1 MRLAAALR
9 LSDGDIVALMG
20 DAGRLTALFRLA
32 DDLVEAGGRVITT
45 STEPLS
51 TAWLERAPR
60 HLSAFAA
67 NRIAV
72 EAALEKHAH
81 LLITGPVDRT
91 LQRAAGVTPGLIET
105 LHAIPNLAAILVN
118 TELPTPDFAT
128 RALWVGDA
136 PHTAPDLAAP
146 ATLLLN
152 QVETPE
158 ALETARPLAAAL
170 LTNENV
176 EAVLLGSAR
185 RPNAVRQV
193 HARVAAIVLAAGRSE
208 RMMGRLK
215 QLLPWAGTTLLG
227 EVVHRLRATSVFD
240 IVVVTG
246 AEREAVEASLAEV
259 RRADARVRCAFNPDF
274 AAGEMARSLQVGLR
288 ALPANRQA
296 ALVALADQPR
306 IEPGVVEAV
315 LQRWRE
321 TQAPVVAPVHA
332 GRRGHPL
339 LFDRALWPALLALPL
354 RANPRD
360 VVEQAVIEKV
370 EVDTE
375 SIFFDVDTPEDYAQ
389 RP

>member
-9 LSDGDIVALMG
+9 LRDGDIIAVMG
-20 DAGRLTALFRLA
+20 DSGRLTALFRLA
-32 DDLVEAGGRVITT
+32 DDLVEAGGRVISTT
-45 STEPLS
+45 TAPLS

-60 HLSAFAA
+60 HLSAFAT
-67 NRIAV
+67 NRAAV
-72 EAALEKHAH
+72 EATLERYAH
-81 LLITGPVDRT
+81 LLLTGPVDHT
-91 LQRAAGVTPGLIET
+91 LRRAAGVTPGLLET
-105 LHAIPNLAAILVN
+105 LHAIPGLTAILVN
-118 TELPTPDFAT
+118 TELSTFDFAT
-128 RALWVGDA
+128 RALWVCDA
-136 PHTAPDLAAP
+136 PYNAPALTAP

-152 QVETPE
+152 QVETLE
-158 ALETARPLAAAL
+158 ALEAARRTAADL

-185 RPNAVRQV
+185 KPNAVREI
-193 HARVAAIVLAAGRSE
+193 HARVAAIVLAAGRSV
-208 RMMGRLK
+208 RMGRLK

-227 EVVHRLRATSVFD
+227 EVINRLRATSVFD

-259 RRADARVRCAFNPDF
+259 MKTDRRVCCTFNPDF
-274 AAGEMARSLQVGLR
+274 AVGEMARSLQVGLR

-306 IEPGVVEAV
+306 IEPAVVEAV

-339 LFDRALWPALLALPL
+339 LVDRALWSALLALPL
-354 RANPRD
+354 HANPRD
-360 VVEQAVIEKV
+360 VVEQAAIERV
-370 EVDTE
+370 EVGTE

>member
-9 LSDGDIVALMG
+9 LSDGDIVAVMG

-32 DDLVEAGGRVITT
+32 DDLVEAGSRVITT
-45 STEPLS
+45 TTEPLS
-51 TAWLERAPR
+51 TAWLERVPS

-67 NRIAV
+67 NRAAV
-72 EAALEKHAH
+72 EATLEKHAH

-91 LQRAAGVTPGLIET
+91 LRRASGVTPGLIET
-105 LHAIPNLAAILVN
+105 LHAIPDLAAILVN
-118 TELPTPDFAT
+118 TGLPAPDFAT
-128 RALWVGDA
+128 RTLWVSDA
-136 PHTAPDLAAP
+136 PSLPAGLTAP

-152 QVETPE
+152 HLETPE
-158 ALETARPLAAAL
+158 ALEAARPTAAGL
-170 LTNENV
+170 LKDENI

-185 RPNAVRQV
+185 KPNAVREV
-193 HARVAAIVLAAGRSE
+193 HARVAAIVLAAGRSV
-208 RMMGRLK
+208 RMGRLK

-227 EVVHRLRATSVFD
+227 EVINRLRAVSVSD
-240 IVVVTG
+240 IIVVTG
-246 AEREAVEASLAEV
+246 AEREAVESSLAEMQQ
-259 RRADARVRCAFNPDF
+259 ADARVRCVFNPDF
-274 AAGEMARSLQVGLR
+274 AAGEMARSLQAGLR

-306 IEPGVVEAV
+306 IEPAVIEAV

-339 LFDRALWPALLALPL
+339 LFDRSVWPALLALPL
-354 RANPRD
+354 QANPRQ
-360 VVEQAVIEKV
+360 VVEQTAVEKV
-370 EVDTE
+370 EVATD
-375 SIFFDVDTPEDYAQ
+375 SLFFDVDTPEDYAQ

>member
-9 LSDGDIVALMG
+9 LSDGDIVAVMG

-45 STEPLS
+45 TTEPLS

-67 NRIAV
+67 NRAAV
-72 EAALEKHAH
+72 EAALERHAH
-81 LLITGPVDRT
+81 LLLTGPVDRA
-91 LQRAAGVTPGLIET
+91 LARAAGVTPGLLET
-105 LHAIPNLAAILVN
+105 LHAIPDLTAILVN
-118 TELPTPDFAT
+118 TEPPAPDFAT
-128 RALWVGDA
+128 RALWVCDA
-136 PHTAPDLAAP
+136 PHNAPTLTAP

-158 ALETARPLAAAL
+158 ALEATHPIAANL
-170 LTNENV
+170 LTNKNV

-185 RPNAVRQV
+185 KLNAVREV
-193 HARVAAIVLAAGRSE
+193 HARVAAIVLAAGRSV
-208 RMMGRLK
+208 RMGRLK

-227 EVVHRLRATSVFD
+227 EVINRLRATPVSD

-246 AEREAVEASLAEV
+246 AERETVEASLAEV
-259 RRADARVRCAFNPDF
+259 MRMDMRVRCVFNPDF
-274 AAGEMARSLQVGLR
+274 AAGEMARSLQAGLR

-306 IEPGVVEAV
+306 IEPAVIEVV

-321 TQAPVVAPVHA
+321 TQASVVAPVHA

-339 LFDRALWPALLALPL
+339 LFDCALWPAAAELAAPRQPARRGGAGRYRESRSGYGEHLL
-354 RANPRD
+354 
-360 VVEQAVIEKV
+360 
-370 EVDTE
+370 
-375 SIFFDVDTPEDYAQ
+375 
-389 RP
+389 